1 MPSSGSF
8 EGRKKM
14 RILIVTPE
22 DASFSGGGI
31 GTYIRHAMA
40 AHKRAG
46 HEVFVASF
54 TQSDSIEQPICV
66 HQTDTECRIS
76 FNPKLVEERTPKNPL
91 QLSLSHLATPYL
103 IEYINSVKPTL
114 IESTDYL
121 APLYDFLLRRRTGG
135 LGEAAR
141 IPVAI
146 YNHGMQREVCR
157 ANAYFPGVRWDYAA
171 ERLVL
176 KWCDLILSPS
186 RAARASM
193 IRQIGEVEHVAHLPE
208 PFEFSKDQACDAS
221 RQRFVHVGRLSFSK
235 GIDREIRFIN
245 AISTNTSISEIVLIG
260 RDEWLPFRLNSAK
273 ALFNTRITPNLVS
286 KLNFVGQL
294 PYDQVS
300 ARAAG
305 GGFSMNFS
313 LQETYNYA
321 FLEMLDVGL
330 IPVVLQDTPMTEFLP
345 ASRQAL
351 MMPYDFN
358 GQDAVKAFEY
368 ARGLCSTEEIVEH
381 CKAQVSYD
389 IFSAR
394 YAAIADRLMS
404 NPAPRSR
411 IGKKKSP
418 LRPEDVSILIATYN
432 DHETL
437 LETIASVKAQ
447 TVTPS
452 EIVIWNDGASHP
464 AAKELLR
471 TLTEEEPLV
480 RVFNSKVNEG
490 LGATRN
496 KLLDTCKTPLFIFL
510 DADDKLS
517 PSYIERT
524 LLAYNE
530 GHDEPDAVMT
540 YRKNFVL
547 NEHPYI
553 FFNYDDYTF
562 YLQNSLYITALMR
575 TNVAKDIG
583 FREHA
588 RNGEADDWAFW
599 LQFKNAGY
607 KIICVPEF
615 LFEYRFRHGSMSWP
629 FSHGQGALTVELV
642 ANAISQI
649 PNHVRLPDFFYQDLI
664 GHLLHGGSENIVTAA
679 RGSRLERRVRYIES
693 LQARR
698 PKAAKALVTV
708 VNLAGGI
715 AKRL

>member
-1 MPSSGSF
+1 
-8 EGRKKM
+8 
-14 RILIVTPE
+14 
-22 DASFSGGGI
+22 
-31 GTYIRHAMA
+31 
-40 AHKRAG
+40 
-46 HEVFVASF
+46 
-54 TQSDSIEQPICV
+54 
-66 HQTDTECRIS
+66 
-76 FNPKLVEERTPKNPL
+76 
-91 QLSLSHLATPYL
+91 
-103 IEYINSVKPTL
+103 
-114 IESTDYL
+114 
-121 APLYDFLLRRRTGG
+121 
-135 LGEAAR
+135 
-141 IPVAI
+141 
-146 YNHGMQREVCR
+146 
-157 ANAYFPGVRWDYAA
+157 
-171 ERLVL
+171 
-176 KWCDLILSPS
+176 
-186 RAARASM
+186 
-193 IRQIGEVEHVAHLPE
+193 
-208 PFEFSKDQACDAS
+208 
-221 RQRFVHVGRLSFSK
+221 
-235 GIDREIRFIN
+235 
-245 AISTNTSISEIVLIG
+245 
-260 RDEWLPFRLNSAK
+260 
-273 ALFNTRITPNLVS
+273 
-286 KLNFVGQL
+286 
-294 PYDQVS
+294 
-300 ARAAG
+300 
-305 GGFSMNFS
+305 
-313 LQETYNYA
+313 
-321 FLEMLDVGL
+321 
-330 IPVVLQDTPMTEFLP
+330 
-345 ASRQAL
+345 
-351 MMPYDFN
+351 
-358 GQDAVKAFEY
+358 
-368 ARGLCSTEEIVEH
+368 
-381 CKAQVSYD
+381 
-389 IFSAR
+389 
-394 YAAIADRLMS
+394 MS